1 MHSPQFATGLAFAF
15 VAVLFWG
22 AQFPIA
28 KGAFDAV
35 DPYHVSAIRYAVA
48 TVLLVPIVLWREGT
62 GALRYY
68 GRAWPASVLGVV
80 GMTGSPILVFAG
92 LGITRP
98 EHAAILVSLQPSMT
112 AIADW
117 WLRGRRPANF
127 TLACIGAAFFGVVLV
142 VTKGTPM
149 MRLGARELLGDA
161 LVLVGAACWVVYTMG
176 TERLRGWST
185 LKLTL
190 LTLIP
195 GSIGLV
201 VATAVLASL
210 GVARVPTGGE
220 LRSVAGELAFLALG
234 GVLASMILWNAG
246 NRRIGAL
253 NAMLMLNLMPVI
265 VFAIRFAQGQRFEA
279 VELAG
284 AGLVVGA
291 LIANNLYLRATQR
304 ARMPG

>member
-304 ARMPG
+304 ARMPS